1 MMSWP
6 AASISKRSGRSA
18 KAGSLQIWS
27 HRLVAGVSIVI
38 GTPGR
43 YARNGKRHKME
54 KGIKS
59 KAQVKRLR
67 WFALGCLAGVAGMWA
82 VCAIGLRVNGTD
94 SEPIGIYWAV
104 SKAPA
109 KGDFVF
115 ALPPASPIFN
125 LAKERGY
132 LAAGPSPAGT
142 CGLIKQVAALS
153 GDRVTIGVQGVQVN
167 GVLLKNSAPRPT
179 DEAGRPLSAYELSDY
194 ALRSEEV
201 LLMSD
206 YNPASFDGR
215 YFGPLSKTT
224 IQSVIV
230 PLITWK

>member
-1 MMSWP
+1 
-6 AASISKRSGRSA
+6 
-18 KAGSLQIWS
+18 
-27 HRLVAGVSIVI
+27 
-38 GTPGR
+38 
-43 YARNGKRHKME
+43 ME

-67 WFALGCLAGVAGMWA
+67 WFALRCLAGVAGMWA

-94 SEPIGIYWAV
+94 SEPIGIYWAI
-104 SKAPA
+104 SKTPA
-109 KGDFVF
+109 RGDFVF
-115 ALPPASPIFN
+115 ALPPANPLFK
-125 LAKERGY
+125 LTKERGY
-132 LAAGPSPAGT
+132 LAAGT

-167 GVLLKNSAPRPT
+167 GVLLKNSAPRPA
-179 DEAGRPLSAYELSDY
+179 DEAGRPLRAYELSDY

-230 PLITWK
+230 PVITWK